1 MGSATSLN
9 LPARARALTPFYTK
23 AGQAMITTHA
33 GNSILM
39 QVKER
44 GEELTYE
51 VRKTESQL
59 ALNVATPLRQQMNLT
74 VGLETL
80 TFVTNRNNLPL
91 R

>member
-1 MGSATSLN
+1 
-9 LPARARALTPFYTK
+9 
-23 AGQAMITTHA
+23 MITTHA